1 MSIKSVSKN
10 DITFTPAYAGNRDD
24 KNPLVVTIHSMS
36 RGEADIYAKK
46 TRYFQ
51 RPGSKGEWDSN
62 SLSIQK
68 KQFCDNVK
76 SVKNFL
82 DADTGEEITDIER
95 FYDEAPHP
103 LIEEIIEAIVD
114 ISTLKDAEIKN

>member
-1 MSIKSVSKN
+1 MAIKSVSKN
-10 DITFTPAYAGNRDD
+10 DVIFTPAYAGNREDS
-24 KNPLVVTIHSMS
+24 NPLTVTIHSMS
-36 RGEADIYAKK
+36 RAEADIYAKK

-62 SLSIQK
+62 AISIQK
-68 KQFCDNVK
+68 RQFCDNVK

-82 DADTGEEITDIER
+82 DSETGEQITDIEC
-95 FYDEAPHP
+95 FYDQAPHP

-114 ISTLKDAEIKN
+114 ISSLKDAEVKN

>member
-1 MSIKSVSKN
+1 MAINSVSKN
-10 DITFTPAYAGNRDD
+10 DVIFIPAYNCNREDA
-24 KNPLVVTIHSMS
+24 KPLTVTIHPLS

-51 RPGSKGEWDSN
+51 RAGSKGEWDSN

-68 KQFCDNVK
+68 KQFLDNVK
-76 SVKNFL
+76 KVTNFL
-82 DADTGEEITDIER
+82 DSDSGEEITDIER
-95 FYDEAPHP
+95 FYEEAPHQ

-114 ISTLKDAEIKN
+114 ISQLKDNEVKN

>member
-1 MSIKSVSKN
+1 MAIKSVSKN
-10 DITFTPAYAGNRDD
+10 DIIFIPAYAGNREDS
-24 KNPLVVTIHSMS
+24 NPLTVTIHSMS

-68 KQFCDNVK
+68 RQFLDNVK
-76 SVKNFL
+76 KVTNFL
-82 DADTGEEITDIER
+82 DADSGEEITDIER
-95 FYDEAPHP
+95 FYEEAPHP
-103 LIEEIIEAIVD
+103 LIEEIIEAVVD
-114 ISTLKDAEIKN
+114 ISTLKEAEIKN